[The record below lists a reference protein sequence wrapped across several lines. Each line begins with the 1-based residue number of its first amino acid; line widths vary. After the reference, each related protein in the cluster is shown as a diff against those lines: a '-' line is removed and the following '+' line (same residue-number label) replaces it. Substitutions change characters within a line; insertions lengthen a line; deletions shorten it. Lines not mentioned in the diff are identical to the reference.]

1 MSLTKSEVEAFK
13 NQLIS
18 LKKQFQHS
26 FEGKASD
33 AKASDEMRGGSQ
45 NYAEEGT
52 EDFDR
57 VISIEIASKGIGV
70 IKQIDN
76 ALERIEEGTYGICEI
91 TGEQISKKR
100 LEAIPYATMT
110 REAQEK
116 IEKGLI

>member
-1 MSLTKSEVEAFK
+1 M
-13 NQLIS
+13 
-18 LKKQFQHS
+18 
-26 FEGKASD
+26 
-33 AKASDEMRGGSQ
+33 
-45 NYAEEGT
+45 
-52 EDFDR
+52 
-57 VISIEIASKGIGV
+57 